1 MSDTLLQGAPQS
13 DAGNPEWF
21 ITAQNAA
28 AARFETLP
36 MPSRQNE
43 SWRFSNLKAL
53 DPLDFTPARPV
64 VSEVADQLRANF
76 DGIKHSSA
84 TLSFANDRLIHRAAE
99 ATLAEQGVLW
109 LPLDEAL
116 RTHPDLVH
124 RYFMRSESAVGTPK
138 FLAHHQASVRTGTFL
153 YVPKGVR
160 LTAPLQ
166 TVHWAVGSGQAIF
179 PHTLIV
185 AEEESAVTFLD
196 WFKSGDEGRNLACGV
211 TDLHVGPNASVHYIS
226 VQDWNRQTVAQH
238 SNTTA
243 VAHGGSALHLGLH
256 LGGVFAR
263 SESVSH
269 LNGVGARSE
278 MLAATVADGAQEFD
292 QRTFQDHRSPD
303 TWSDLLYK
311 NALYNTAKTIVSGL
325 IRVEP
330 HAHRTDAYQK
340 VRNLVLSTEAE
351 ANSLPGLEILA
362 DQVRCSHGATTGEI
376 NPEELFYMQS
386 RGIPE
391 KDAYRLITF
400 GFLNEVLERLPD
412 EPIRLALQDAL
423 RTRLQGH

>member
-1 MSDTLLQGAPQS
+1 
-13 DAGNPEWF
+13 
-21 ITAQNAA
+21 
-28 AARFETLP
+28 
-36 MPSRQNE
+36 
-43 SWRFSNLKAL
+43 
-53 DPLDFTPARPV
+53 
-64 VSEVADQLRANF
+64 
-76 DGIKHSSA
+76 
-84 TLSFANDRLIHRAAE
+84 
-99 ATLAEQGVLW
+99 
-109 LPLDEAL
+109 
-116 RTHPDLVH
+116 
-124 RYFMRSESAVGTPK
+124 
-138 FLAHHQASVRTGTFL
+138 
-153 YVPKGVR
+153 
-160 LTAPLQ
+160 
-166 TVHWAVGSGQAIF
+166 
-179 PHTLIV
+179 
-185 AEEESAVTFLD
+185 
-196 WFKSGDEGRNLACGV
+196 
-211 TDLHVGPNASVHYIS
+211 

-311 NALYNTAKTIVSGL
+311 NALYDTAKTIVSGL